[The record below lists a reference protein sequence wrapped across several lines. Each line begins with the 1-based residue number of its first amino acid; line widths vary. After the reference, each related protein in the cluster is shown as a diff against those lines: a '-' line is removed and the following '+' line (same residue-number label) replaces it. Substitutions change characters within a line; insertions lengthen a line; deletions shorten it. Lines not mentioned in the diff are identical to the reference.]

1 MPSATL
7 KPSRT
12 KPTKTGPA
20 ETMGSDLPEEDR
32 LLFQQAIQGARPMQV
47 NRHPGAGQK
56 PKPRPLPLQRLRDE
70 QEALTQSRLSD
81 MTPDSL
87 LDSDEELSFARNGVS
102 ADTLKKLRR
111 GYWSVAAE
119 LDLHGLRSDEARET
133 FSEFIRRCHSRD
145 LRCLRVIHGKGL
157 GSVGRTPVLKQ
168 KVRAWLMQKEEVLA
182 FCQATA
188 PQGGAGAVLVLL
200 KSAGVRRP
208 AAENE
213 V

>member
-1 MPSATL
+1 
-7 KPSRT
+7 
-12 KPTKTGPA
+12 
-20 ETMGSDLPEEDR
+20 MGSGLPEEDR

-47 NRHPGAGQK
+47 NRHPDAGLK

-70 QEALTQSRLSD
+70 HEALTQSRLSD

-111 GYWSVAAE
+111 GHWSVAAE

-133 FSEFIRRCHSRD
+133 FSEFIRRCHNRD

-200 KSAGVRRP
+200 KSAGGRRP
-208 AAENE
+208 AAGDE